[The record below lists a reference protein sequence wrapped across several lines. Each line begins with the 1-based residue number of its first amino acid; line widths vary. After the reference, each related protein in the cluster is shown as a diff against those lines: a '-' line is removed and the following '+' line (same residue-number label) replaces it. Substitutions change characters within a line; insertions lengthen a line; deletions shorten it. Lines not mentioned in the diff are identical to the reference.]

1 MTSDNKATS
10 DNATSDNKA
19 TSEKVTTSDNT
30 KKTPTNKQDLRLLM
44 RLLPFIAPYKKMVLG
59 AALALIITAGVSLAM
74 GQGIRLL
81 VDQGFNSSDPHLLNQ
96 AMLILAVITFLMA
109 AGTFTRFYLVSWL
122 GERVSNDVR
131 LAVFNHLLTLDPYYF
146 EVNRSGEI
154 NARLTTDTTLL
165 QSIIGSSISMALR
178 NSLTFV
184 GGLVMMLITNPK
196 LALIVLASV
205 PLVIFPMILYGRRI
219 RKLSRLSQDRV
230 ADIGT
235 YAGEIVQNI
244 KIVQSFTREAEETKA
259 FGKEV
264 EKAFNVAKK
273 RILQRSILIVVA
285 MTLVFTGLSSMIWVG
300 AQDVA
305 SGLITSGEL
314 AAFIFYALMVAMA
327 VATISEVYGEL
338 QRAAGA
344 TERLLEL
351 LSEVADISAP
361 EAATPLPN
369 GPLALSFDKVSF
381 NYPSRPDQA
390 ALENISFNVVAGETV
405 AIVGPSGAG
414 KSTLFELLQ
423 RFYDPKSGDIN
434 VAGRNIKQLKP
445 QDLRSHLGLVPQQPT
460 LFSADV
466 AHNIRYGDPS
476 ASQEKVEQA
485 AQKAYADEFI
495 AKLPEGYAS
504 YLGEQGVRLSGGQK
518 QRIAIARAML
528 KDPSILL
535 LDEATSA
542 LDANSEHKVQAA
554 LQELMH
560 GRTTLIIAH
569 RLATVMHADR
579 IMLFNEGKLEAQGTH
594 EELIA
599 SSDLYKRLSQLQFNH

>member
-1 MTSDNKATS
+1 MTTDNS
-10 DNATSDNKA
+10 N
-19 TSEKVTTSDNT
+19 
-30 KKTPTNKQDLRLLM
+30 KTPVNKQDLRLLM
-44 RLLPFIAPYKKMVLG
+44 RLLPFIRPYKKMVMG
-59 AALALIITAGVSLAM
+59 AALALIITACVSLAL

-81 VDQGFNSSDPHLLNQ
+81 VDQGFDSTDPSRLNQ
-96 AMLILAVITFLMA
+96 AMLVLAVITLLMA

-146 EVNRSGEI
+146 EINRSGEI

-178 NSLTFV
+178 SSLTFV

-205 PLVIFPMILYGRRI
+205 PLIIFPMIIYGRRV
-219 RKLSRLSQDRV
+219 RKLSRQSQDRV

-244 KIVQSFTREAEETKA
+244 KIVQSFTHEAEETKA
-259 FGKEV
+259 FGLEV

-305 SGLITSGEL
+305 SGHISSGEL

-351 LSEVADISAP
+351 LAEQANISAP
-361 EAATPLPN
+361 EGAVPLAN
-369 GPLALSFDKVSF
+369 GPLALSFDRVSF
-381 NYPSRPDQA
+381 SYPSRPDQA
-390 ALENISFNVVAGETV
+390 ALENISFNVSAGETV

-423 RFYDPKSGDIN
+423 RFYDPKNGNIKVSGHD
-434 VAGRNIKQLKP
+434 IKQLKP

-466 AHNIRYGDPS
+466 THNIRYGDPS
-476 ASQEKVEQA
+476 ATQAQVQQA

-495 AKLPEGYAS
+495 DRLPEAYSS
-504 YLGEQGVRLSGGQK
+504 YLGEQGVRLSGGQR

-528 KDPSILL
+528 KNPSILL

-554 LQELMH
+554 LKELMH

-579 IMLFNEGKLEAQGTH
+579 IMVFNEGKLEAEGKH
-594 EELIA
+594 EDLIA
-599 SSDLYKRLSQLQFNH
+599 TSSLYKRLSELQFNH

>member
-1 MTSDNKATS
+1 MTTDNS
-10 DNATSDNKA
+10 N
-19 TSEKVTTSDNT
+19 
-30 KKTPTNKQDLRLLM
+30 KTPANKQDLRLLM
-44 RLLPFIAPYKKMVLG
+44 RLLPFIRPYKKMVMG
-59 AALALIITAGVSLAM
+59 AALALIITACVSLAL

-81 VDQGFNSSDPHLLNQ
+81 VDQGFDSTDPSRLNQ
-96 AMLILAVITFLMA
+96 AMLVLAVITLLMA

-146 EVNRSGEI
+146 EMNRSGEI

-178 NSLTFV
+178 SSLTFV

-205 PLVIFPMILYGRRI
+205 PLIIFPMIIYGRRV
-219 RKLSRLSQDRV
+219 RKLSRQSQDRV

-244 KIVQSFTREAEETKA
+244 KIVQSFTHEAEETKA
-259 FGKEV
+259 FGLEV

-305 SGLITSGEL
+305 SGHISSGEL

-351 LSEVADISAP
+351 LAEQADISAP
-361 EAATPLPN
+361 EDAVPLAN
-369 GPLALSFDKVSF
+369 GPLALSFDRVSF
-381 NYPSRPDQA
+381 SYPSRPDQA
-390 ALENISFNVVAGETV
+390 ALENISFNVSAGETV

-423 RFYDPKSGDIN
+423 RFYDPKNGNIKVSGHD
-434 VAGRNIKQLKP
+434 IKQLKP

-466 AHNIRYGDPS
+466 THNIRYGDPS
-476 ASQEKVEQA
+476 ATQAQVQQA

-495 AKLPEGYAS
+495 DRLPEAYSS
-504 YLGEQGVRLSGGQK
+504 YLGEQGVRLSGGQR

-528 KDPSILL
+528 KNPSILL

-554 LQELMH
+554 LKELMH

-579 IMLFNEGKLEAQGTH
+579 IMVFNEGKLEAEGKH
-594 EELIA
+594 EDLIA
-599 SSDLYKRLSQLQFNH
+599 TSSLYKRLSELQFNH

>member
-1 MTSDNKATS
+1 MTSDN
-10 DNATSDNKA
+10 
-19 TSEKVTTSDNT
+19 TTQ
-30 KKTPTNKQDLRLLM
+30 TPHKQQDLRLLM
-44 RLLPFIAPYKKMVLG
+44 RLLPFITPYKKMVFG
-59 AALALIITAGVSLAM
+59 AALALILTAGVSLAL

-81 VDQGFNSSDPHLLNQ
+81 IDQGFDSADPSRLNQ
-96 AMLILAVITFLMA
+96 AMLVLAIITFLMA

-178 NSLTFV
+178 SSLTFV

-205 PLVIFPMILYGRRI
+205 PLIIFPMILYGRRV

-244 KIVQSFTREAEETKA
+244 KVVQSFTREAEETTA
-259 FGKEV
+259 FGIEV
-264 EKAFNVAKK
+264 EKAFNIAKK

-305 SGLITSGEL
+305 SGHISSGEL
-314 AAFIFYALMVAMA
+314 AAFVFYALMVAMA

-351 LSEVADISAP
+351 LSEEAEISSP
-361 EAATPLPN
+361 ETPVPLTN
-369 GPLALSFDKVSF
+369 G
-381 NYPSRPDQA
+381 
-390 ALENISFNVVAGETV
+390 T
-405 AIVGPSGAG
+405 
-414 KSTLFELLQ
+414 
-423 RFYDPKSGDIN
+423 
-434 VAGRNIKQLKP
+434 
-445 QDLRSHLGLVPQQPT
+445 
-460 LFSADV
+460 
-466 AHNIRYGDPS
+466 
-476 ASQEKVEQA
+476 
-485 AQKAYADEFI
+485 
-495 AKLPEGYAS
+495 
-504 YLGEQGVRLSGGQK
+504 
-518 QRIAIARAML
+518 
-528 KDPSILL
+528 
-535 LDEATSA
+535 
-542 LDANSEHKVQAA
+542 
-554 LQELMH
+554 
-560 GRTTLIIAH
+560 
-569 RLATVMHADR
+569 ATVPFVAS
-579 IMLFNEGKLEAQGTH
+579 
-594 EELIA
+594 LIVYPNLPA
-599 SSDLYKRLSQLQFNH
+599 P

>member
-1 MTSDNKATS
+1 MTSDNIAT
-10 DNATSDNKA
+10 A
-19 TSEKVTTSDNT
+19 ENT
-30 KKTPTNKQDLRLLM
+30 KKTPANKQDLRLLM

-81 VDQGFNSSDPHLLNQ
+81 VDQGFNSSDPSLLNQ

-259 FGKEV
+259 FGNEV

-351 LSEVADISAP
+351 LSEEADISAP
-361 EAATPLPN
+361 EGATPLPN
-369 GPLALSFDKVSF
+369 GPLALSFDRVSF

-390 ALENISFNVVAGETV
+390 ALENISFNVAAGETV

-434 VAGRNIKQLKP
+434 VAGHNIKQLKP

-476 ASQEKVEQA
+476 ASQEKVELA

-579 IMLFNEGKLEAQGTH
+579 IMLFNEGRLEAQGTH

>member
-1 MTSDNKATS
+1 MSTHQTSNDPTS
-10 DNATSDNKA
+10 
-19 TSEKVTTSDNT
+19 TTQPD
-30 KKTPTNKQDLRLLM
+30 KKDLRLLM
-44 RLLPFIAPYKKMVLG
+44 RLLPFITPYKKMVLG
-59 AALALIITAGVSLAM
+59 AAFALIITAGVSLAL

-81 VDQGFNSSDPHLLNQ
+81 IDQGFNSADPSQLNQ
-96 AMLILAVITFLMA
+96 AMMVLAVITFLMA

-178 NSLTFV
+178 SSLTFL

-196 LALIVLASV
+196 LALIVLSSV
-205 PLVIFPMILYGRRI
+205 PLIIFPMILYGRKV

-244 KIVQSFTREAEETKA
+244 KVVQSFTHEKEETKA
-259 FGKEV
+259 FAQEV

-305 SGLITSGEL
+305 SGQISSGEL
-314 AAFIFYALMVAMA
+314 AAFVFYALMVAMA

-351 LSEVADISAP
+351 LAEKAEIRIPKDPILLA
-361 EAATPLPN
+361 N
-369 GPLALSFDKVSF
+369 GALSLRFDDVSF
-381 NYPSRPDQA
+381 SYPSRPEQT
-390 ALENISFNVVAGETV
+390 ALKHISFNVKAGETI

-423 RFYDPKSGDIN
+423 RFYDPKDGTIEVSGHDI
-434 VAGRNIKQLKP
+434 KHLTPK
-445 QDLRSHLGLVPQQPT
+445 DLRLHLGLVPQQPT

-466 AHNIRYGDPS
+466 AHNIGYGDANASHEQIVS
-476 ASQEKVEQA
+476 AAKN
-485 AQKAYADEFI
+485 AYANEFI
-495 AKLPEGYAS
+495 ELLPQGYAS
-504 YLGEQGVRLSGGQK
+504 YLGEQGVRLSGGQR
-518 QRIAIARAML
+518 QRVAIARAML
-528 KDPSILL
+528 KNPSILL

-542 LDANSEHKVQAA
+542 LDANSEHKIQAA
-554 LQELMH
+554 LQKLMQ

-579 IMLFNEGKLEAQGTH
+579 IMVFNEGQLEAQGTH
-594 EELIA
+594 AQLLLT
-599 SSDLYKRLSQLQFNH
+599 SPLYKRLSELQFNH

>member
-1 MTSDNKATS
+1 MNQTSTDQAAAT
-10 DNATSDNKA
+10 D
-19 TSEKVTTSDNT
+19 
-30 KKTPTNKQDLRLLM
+30 KQDLRLLM
-44 RLLPFIAPYKKMVLG
+44 RLLPFIAPYKKMILG
-59 AALALIITAGVSLAM
+59 AALALLITAGVSLAL

-81 VDQGFNSSDPHLLNQ
+81 IDQGFDSSDPSRLNQ
-96 AMLILAVITFLMA
+96 AMLVLAVITFLMA

-122 GERVSNDVR
+122 GERVSNDIR

-178 NSLTFV
+178 NILTFS
-184 GGLVMMLITNPK
+184 GGLVMMLITNYK

-205 PLVIFPMILYGRRI
+205 PLVVFPMMIYGRRV

-244 KIVQSFTREAEETKA
+244 KIVQSFTREQEESQA
-259 FGKEV
+259 FGREV
-264 EKAFNVAKK
+264 EKAFNIAKK
-273 RILQRSILIVVA
+273 RILQRSVLIVVA
-285 MTLVFTGLSSMIWVG
+285 MVLVFTGLSSMIWVG

-305 SGLITSGEL
+305 SGTITSGEL

-351 LSEVADISAP
+351 LAEEADISSPKQAQS
-361 EAATPLPN
+361 LPS
-369 GPLALSFDKVSF
+369 GPLALAFNNVSF
-381 NYPSRPDQA
+381 SYPSRPGQV
-390 ALENISFNVVAGETV
+390 ALEDVSFAVAAGETV

-414 KSTLFELLQ
+414 KSTIFELLQ
-423 RFYDPKSGDIN
+423 RFYDPKQGSIS
-434 VAGRNIKQLKP
+434 VAGQPITQLKP
-445 QDLRSHLGLVPQQPT
+445 QELRSHLGLVPQQPT

-476 ASQEKVEQA
+476 ASQEQVEKA
-485 AQKAYADEFI
+485 AQQAYASEFI
-495 AKLPEGYAS
+495 ERLPEQYES
-504 YLGEQGVRLSGGQK
+504 YLGEQGVRLSGGQR

-542 LDANSEHKVQAA
+542 LDADSEHKVQAA
-554 LQELMH
+554 LQELMQ

-579 IMLFNEGKLEAQGTH
+579 IMLFNEGRLEAQGTH
-594 EELIA
+594 QQLIE
-599 SSDLYKRLSQLQFNH
+599 SSALYKHLSQLQFNH

>member
-1 MTSDNKATS
+1 MSTHQTSNDPTS
-10 DNATSDNKA
+10 
-19 TSEKVTTSDNT
+19 TTQPD
-30 KKTPTNKQDLRLLM
+30 KKDLRLLM
-44 RLLPFIAPYKKMVLG
+44 RLLPFITPYKKMVLG
-59 AALALIITAGVSLAM
+59 AAFALIITAGVSLAL

-81 VDQGFNSSDPHLLNQ
+81 IDQGFNSADPSQLNQ
-96 AMLILAVITFLMA
+96 AMMVLAVITFLMA

-178 NSLTFV
+178 SSLTFL
-184 GGLVMMLITNPK
+184 GGLIMMLITNPK
-196 LALIVLASV
+196 LALIVLSSV
-205 PLVIFPMILYGRRI
+205 PLIIFPMILYGRKV

-244 KIVQSFTREAEETKA
+244 KVVQSFTHEKEETKA
-259 FGKEV
+259 FAQEV

-305 SGLITSGEL
+305 SGQISSGEL
-314 AAFIFYALMVAMA
+314 AAFVFYALMVAMA

-351 LSEVADISAP
+351 LAEKAEIRIPKDPISLA
-361 EAATPLPN
+361 N
-369 GPLALSFDKVSF
+369 GALSLRFDDVSF
-381 NYPSRPDQA
+381 SYPSRPEQT
-390 ALENISFNVVAGETV
+390 ALKHISFNVKAGETI

-423 RFYDPKSGDIN
+423 RFYDPKDGTIEVSGHDI
-434 VAGRNIKQLKP
+434 KHLTPK
-445 QDLRSHLGLVPQQPT
+445 DLRLHLGLVPQQPT

-466 AHNIRYGDPS
+466 AHNIGYGDANASHEQIVS
-476 ASQEKVEQA
+476 AAKN
-485 AQKAYADEFI
+485 AYANEFI
-495 AKLPEGYAS
+495 ELLPQGYAS
-504 YLGEQGVRLSGGQK
+504 YLGEQGVRLSGGQR
-518 QRIAIARAML
+518 QRVAIARAML
-528 KDPSILL
+528 KNPSILL

-542 LDANSEHKVQAA
+542 LDANSEHKIQAA
-554 LQELMH
+554 LQKLMQ

-579 IMLFNEGKLEAQGTH
+579 IMVFKEGQLEAQGTH
-594 EELIA
+594 AQLLLT
-599 SSDLYKRLSQLQFNH
+599 SPLYKRLSELQFNH

>member
-1 MTSDNKATS
+1 
-10 DNATSDNKA
+10 
-19 TSEKVTTSDNT
+19 
-30 KKTPTNKQDLRLLM
+30 
-44 RLLPFIAPYKKMVLG
+44 
-59 AALALIITAGVSLAM
+59 
-74 GQGIRLL
+74 
-81 VDQGFNSSDPHLLNQ
+81 
-96 AMLILAVITFLMA
+96 
-109 AGTFTRFYLVSWL
+109 
-122 GERVSNDVR
+122 
-131 LAVFNHLLTLDPYYF
+131 VFNHLLTLDPYYF
-146 EVNRSGEI
+146 EMNRSGEI

-178 NSLTFV
+178 NVLTFA

-205 PLVIFPMILYGRRI
+205 PLVIFPMMLYGRRV
-219 RKLSRLSQDRV
+219 RKLSRLSRDRV

-244 KIVQSFTREAEETKA
+244 KVVQSFTREKEETKA
-259 FGKEV
+259 FGQEV

-285 MTLVFTGLSSMIWVG
+285 MILVFTGLSSMIWVG

-305 SGLITSGEL
+305 NGHISSGEL
-314 AAFIFYALMVAMA
+314 AAFVFYALMVAMA

-351 LSEVADISAP
+351 LAEEADIQAP
-361 EAATPLPN
+361 KNPHQLNAGA
-369 GPLALSFDKVSF
+369 LALSFEKVSF
-381 NYPSRPDQA
+381 SYPSRPDEI
-390 ALENISFNVVAGETV
+390 ALDNISFNVAAGETV

-423 RFYDPKSGDIN
+423 RFYDPKNGTIK
-434 VAGRNIKQLKP
+434 VASHNIKQFKP
-445 QDLRSHLGLVPQQPT
+445 QDLRNHLGLVPQQPT

-466 AHNIRYGDPS
+466 AHNIRYGDPT
-476 ASQEKVEQA
+476 ATHEQVKQA
-485 AQKAYADEFI
+485 AQKAYASDFI
-495 AKLPEGYAS
+495 ERLPESYNS
-504 YLGEQGVRLSGGQK
+504 YLGEQGVRLSGGQR

-528 KDPSILL
+528 KNPSILL

-542 LDANSEHKVQAA
+542 LDANSEHQVQAA
-554 LQELMH
+554 LQTLMQ

-569 RLATVMHADR
+569 RLATIMHADR
-579 IMLFNEGKLEAQGTH
+579 ILVFNEGKLEAQGKH
-594 EELIA
+594 ADLII
-599 SSDLYKRLSQLQFNH
+599 SSPLYKNLSELQFNH

>member
-1 MTSDNKATS
+1 MSNAPDNQ
-10 DNATSDNKA
+10 
-19 TSEKVTTSDNT
+19 
-30 KKTPTNKQDLRLLM
+30 KTPPNKQDLRLLL
-44 RLLPFIAPYKKMVLG
+44 RLLPFITPYKKMVLG
-59 AALALIITAGVSLAM
+59 AMLALIITAGVSLAL

-81 VDQGFNSSDPHLLNQ
+81 IDQGFDSSDPSRLNQ
-96 AMLILAVITFLMA
+96 AMMVLAMITVLMA

-196 LALIVLASV
+196 LALIVLTSV
-205 PLVIFPMILYGRRI
+205 PLVIFPMMWYGRRV

-235 YAGEIVQNI
+235 YAGEIVQHI
-244 KIVQSFTREAEETKA
+244 KIVQSFTREQEETKA
-259 FGKEV
+259 FGAEV
-264 EKAFNVAKK
+264 EKAFKVAKK

-285 MTLVFTGLSSMIWVG
+285 MALVFTGLSSMIWVG

-305 SGLITSGEL
+305 SGAISSGEL
-314 AAFIFYALMVAMA
+314 AAFVFYALMVAMA

-344 TERLLEL
+344 TERLLDL
-351 LSEVADISAP
+351 LAEEADINSPPTAQ
-361 EAATPLPN
+361 ALPD
-369 GPLALSFDKVSF
+369 GALALAFDKVSF
-381 NYPSRPDQA
+381 SYPSRPDQV
-390 ALENISFNVVAGETV
+390 ALEDVSFSVNAGETV
-405 AIVGPSGAG
+405 AVVGPSGAG

-423 RFYDPKSGDIN
+423 RFYDPKQGSIS
-434 VAGRNIKQLKP
+434 VAGHHLTQLNP
-445 QDLRSHLGLVPQQPT
+445 TDLRGHLGLVPQQPT

-466 AHNIRYGDPS
+466 AHNIGYGDPC
-476 ASQEKVEQA
+476 ASQDKVVA
-485 AQKAYADEFI
+485 AADKAYASEFI
-495 AKLPEGYAS
+495 DRLPQGYES
-504 YLGEQGVRLSGGQK
+504 YLGEQGVRLSGGQR

-542 LDANSEHKVQAA
+542 LDADSEHKVQAA
-554 LQELMH
+554 LQELMQ

-579 IMLFNEGKLEAQGTH
+579 IMLFNEGRLEAQGTH
-594 EELIA
+594 QQLLA
-599 SSDLYKRLSQLQFNH
+599 SSKLYKRLSQLQFNH

>member
-1 MTSDNKATS
+1 MTADK
-10 DNATSDNKA
+10 
-19 TSEKVTTSDNT
+19 TT
-30 KKTPTNKQDLRLLM
+30 KTPPNQQDLRLLM

-59 AALALIITAGVSLAM
+59 AALALIVTAGVSLAL
-74 GQGIRLL
+74 GQGIRILI
-81 VDQGFNSSDPHLLNQ
+81 DQGFDSADPSRLNQ
-96 AMLILAVITFLMA
+96 AMLVLAVITFLMA

-178 NSLTFV
+178 SSLTFV

-205 PLVIFPMILYGRRI
+205 PLVIFPMILYGRRV

-244 KIVQSFTREAEETKA
+244 KVVQSFTREAEETTA

-285 MTLVFTGLSSMIWVG
+285 ITLVFTGLSSMIWVG

-305 SGLITSGEL
+305 SGHISSGEL
-314 AAFIFYALMVAMA
+314 AAFVFYALMVAMA

-351 LSEVADISAP
+351 LSEEAEISSP
-361 EAATPLPN
+361 ETPVPLTN
-369 GPLALSFDKVSF
+369 GPLALSFEDVSF
-381 NYPSRPDQA
+381 SYPSRPDQT
-390 ALENISFNVVAGETV
+390 ALESVSFSVSAGETV

-423 RFYDPKSGDIN
+423 RFYDPKNGSIE
-434 VAGRNIKQLKP
+434 VAGHNIKQLKP

-476 ASQEKVEQA
+476 ATQEEVEKA
-485 AQKAYADEFI
+485 AEKAYADEFI
-495 AKLPEGYAS
+495 DRLPEGYSS
-504 YLGEQGVRLSGGQK
+504 YLGEQGVRLSGGQR

-528 KDPSILL
+528 KNPSILL

-542 LDANSEHKVQAA
+542 LDANSEYKVQAA
-554 LQELMH
+554 LQELMQ

-579 IMLFNEGKLEAQGTH
+579 IMVFNEGKLEAQGKH
-594 EELIA
+594 EDLIA
-599 SSDLYKRLSQLQFNH
+599 TSPLYKRLSELQFNH

>member
-1 MTSDNKATS
+1 MSTHQTSNDPTS
-10 DNATSDNKA
+10 
-19 TSEKVTTSDNT
+19 TTQPD
-30 KKTPTNKQDLRLLM
+30 KKDLRLLM
-44 RLLPFIAPYKKMVLG
+44 RLLPFITPYKKMVLG
-59 AALALIITAGVSLAM
+59 AAFALIITAGVSLAL

-81 VDQGFNSSDPHLLNQ
+81 IDQGFNSADPSQLNQ
-96 AMLILAVITFLMA
+96 AMMVLAVITFLMA

-178 NSLTFV
+178 SSLTFL

-196 LALIVLASV
+196 LALIVLSSV
-205 PLVIFPMILYGRRI
+205 PLIIFPMILYGRKV

-244 KIVQSFTREAEETKA
+244 KVVQSFTHEKEETKA
-259 FGKEV
+259 FAQEV

-305 SGLITSGEL
+305 SGQISSGEL
-314 AAFIFYALMVAMA
+314 AAFVFYALMVAMA

-351 LSEVADISAP
+351 LAEKAEIRIPKDPISLA
-361 EAATPLPN
+361 N
-369 GPLALSFDKVSF
+369 GALSLRFDDVSF
-381 NYPSRPDQA
+381 SYPSRPEQT
-390 ALENISFNVVAGETV
+390 ALKHISFNVKAGETI

-423 RFYDPKSGDIN
+423 RFYDPKDGTIEVSGHDI
-434 VAGRNIKQLKP
+434 KHLTPK
-445 QDLRSHLGLVPQQPT
+445 DLRLHLGLVPQQPT

-466 AHNIRYGDPS
+466 AHNIGYGDANASHEQIVS
-476 ASQEKVEQA
+476 AAKN
-485 AQKAYADEFI
+485 AYANEFI
-495 AKLPEGYAS
+495 ELLPQGYAS
-504 YLGEQGVRLSGGQK
+504 YLGEQGVRLSGGQR
-518 QRIAIARAML
+518 QRVAIARAML
-528 KDPSILL
+528 KNPSILL

-542 LDANSEHKVQAA
+542 LDANSEHKIQAA
-554 LQELMH
+554 LQKLMQ

-579 IMLFNEGKLEAQGTH
+579 IMVFNEGQLEAQGTH
-594 EELIA
+594 AQLLLT
-599 SSDLYKRLSQLQFNH
+599 SPLYKHLSELQFNH

>member
-1 MTSDNKATS
+1 
-10 DNATSDNKA
+10 
-19 TSEKVTTSDNT
+19 
-30 KKTPTNKQDLRLLM
+30 
-44 RLLPFIAPYKKMVLG
+44 MVLG
-59 AALALIITAGVSLAM
+59 AALALIVTAGVSLAM

-81 VDQGFNSSDPHLLNQ
+81 IDQGFDSSDPSLLNQ
-96 AMLILAVITFLMA
+96 AMLILAVITLLMA

-131 LAVFNHLLTLDPYYF
+131 LAVFNHLLTLDPNYF

-244 KIVQSFTREAEETKA
+244 KIVQSFTRESEETKA
-259 FGKEV
+259 FGIEV

-305 SGLITSGEL
+305 SGLISSGEL

-351 LSEVADISAP
+351 LAEQPQISTAKVAMA
-361 EAATPLPN
+361 LPD
-369 GPLALSFDKVSF
+369 GPLALSFDNVSF
-381 NYPSRPDQA
+381 NYPSRPDQP
-390 ALENISFNVVAGETV
+390 ALENITFSVTAGETV

-423 RFYDPKSGDIN
+423 RFYDPTSGN
-434 VAGRNIKQLKP
+434 VIVADHNIKQLKP

-485 AQKAYADEFI
+485 AQKAYAYEFI
-495 AKLPEGYAS
+495 AKLPEGYES

-518 QRIAIARAML
+518 QRIAIARAMI

-554 LQELMH
+554 LQELMQ

-569 RLATVMHADR
+569 RLATIMHADR
-579 IMLFNEGKLEAQGTH
+579 IMLFNEGKLEAQGCH

-599 SSDLYKRLSQLQFNH
+599 SSALYKRLSQLQFNH

>member
-1 MTSDNKATS
+1 MTSDNTATS
-10 DNATSDNKA
+10 NNT
-19 TSEKVTTSDNT
+19 TTPEKM
-30 KKTPTNKQDLRLLM
+30 KETPAKKQDLRLLM

-59 AALALIITAGVSLAM
+59 AALALIVTAGVSLAM

-81 VDQGFNSSDPHLLNQ
+81 IDQGFNSSDPSLLNQ
-96 AMLILAVITFLMA
+96 AMLILAVITLLMA

-131 LAVFNHLLTLDPYYF
+131 LAVFNHLLTLDPNYF

-244 KIVQSFTREAEETKA
+244 KIVQSFTRESEETKA
-259 FGKEV
+259 FGIEV

-305 SGLITSGEL
+305 SGLISSGEL

-351 LSEVADISAP
+351 LAEQPQISTSKVAVA
-361 EAATPLPN
+361 LPD

-381 NYPSRPDQA
+381 NYPSRPDQP
-390 ALENISFNVVAGETV
+390 ALENITFSVAAGETV

-423 RFYDPKSGDIN
+423 RFYDPTSGNIN
-434 VAGRNIKQLKP
+434 VAGHNIKQLKP

-495 AKLPEGYAS
+495 AKLPEGYES

-554 LQELMH
+554 LQELMQ

-569 RLATVMHADR
+569 RLATIMHADR
-579 IMLFNEGKLEAQGTH
+579 IMLFNEGKLEAQGSH

-599 SSDLYKRLSQLQFNH
+599 SSALYKRLSQLQFNH

>member
-1 MTSDNKATS
+1 MASDQTS
-10 DNATSDNKA
+10 
-19 TSEKVTTSDNT
+19 
-30 KKTPTNKQDLRLLM
+30 KTPKNKQDLRLLL
-44 RLLPFIAPYKKMVLG
+44 RLLPFIAPYKSRVIG

-81 VDQGFNSSDPHLLNQ
+81 IDQGFDSAEPSQLNQ
-96 AMLILAVITFLMA
+96 AMLVLAVITLLMA
-109 AGTFTRFYLVSWL
+109 LGTFTRFYLVSWL

-178 NSLTFV
+178 NVLTFV

-205 PLVIFPMILYGRRI
+205 PLIIFPMMLYGRRV

-244 KIVQSFTREAEETKA
+244 KVVQSFTREKEETKA
-259 FGKEV
+259 FGQEV

-305 SGLITSGEL
+305 NGHISSGEL
-314 AAFIFYALMVAMA
+314 AAFVFYALLVAMA

-351 LSEVADISAP
+351 LAEEADIQAP
-361 EAATPLPN
+361 KNPHQLNAGA
-369 GPLALSFDKVSF
+369 LALNFEKVSF
-381 NYPSRPDQA
+381 SYPSRPDQIT
-390 ALENISFNVVAGETV
+390 LDNISFNVAAGETV

-423 RFYDPKSGDIN
+423 RFYDPKNGTIK
-434 VAGRNIKQLKP
+434 VAGNNIKQLKP

-466 AHNIRYGDPS
+466 AHNIRYGDPT
-476 ASQEKVEQA
+476 ATHEQVKQA
-485 AQKAYADEFI
+485 AQKAYASDFI
-495 AKLPEGYAS
+495 QRLPEGYSS
-504 YLGEQGVRLSGGQK
+504 YLGEQGVRLSGGQR

-528 KDPSILL
+528 KNPSILL

-542 LDANSEHKVQAA
+542 LDANSEQQVQAA
-554 LQELMH
+554 LQSLMQ

-569 RLATVMHADR
+569 RLATIMHADR
-579 IMLFNEGKLEAQGTH
+579 ILVFNEGKLEAQGKH
-594 EELIA
+594 ADLII
-599 SSDLYKRLSQLQFNH
+599 SSPLYKSLSELQFNH

>member
-30 KKTPTNKQDLRLLM
+30 KKTHTNKQDLRLLM

-361 EAATPLPN
+361 ETATPLPN

-495 AKLPEGYAS
+495 DKLPEGYAS

-594 EELIA
+594 EELIS

>member
-1 MTSDNKATS
+1 MAATKET
-10 DNATSDNKA
+10 N
-19 TSEKVTTSDNT
+19 
-30 KKTPTNKQDLRLLM
+30 NKQDLRLLL
-44 RLLPFIAPYKKMVLG
+44 RLLPFITPYKKMVFG
-59 AALALIITAGVSLAM
+59 AAVALIITAGVSLAL

-81 VDQGFNSSDPHLLNQ
+81 VDQGFSSSNSSLLNQ
-96 AMLILAVITFLMA
+96 AMIILAVITFVMA

-131 LAVFNHLLTLDPYYF
+131 LAVFNHLLTLDPHYF
-146 EVNRSGEI
+146 EINRSGEI

-184 GGLVMMLITNPK
+184 GGLVMMLVTNPK
-196 LALIVLASV
+196 LAFIVLASV
-205 PLVIFPMILYGRRI
+205 PLVVFPMMWYGKRV

-244 KIVQSFTREAEETKA
+244 KVVQSFTREQQETNA
-259 FGKEV
+259 FGQEV

-273 RILQRSILIVVA
+273 RILQRAILIVVA
-285 MTLVFTGLSSMIWVG
+285 MTLVFTGLSTMIWVG
-300 AQDVA
+300 AHDVA
-305 SGLITSGEL
+305 SGQITSGEL
-314 AAFIFYALMVAMA
+314 AAFVFYALMVAIS

-351 LSEVADISAP
+351 LSEQPIIASP
-361 EAATPLPN
+361 SNPKTLEN
-369 GPLALSFDKVSF
+369 GPLSLSFNNVSF
-381 NYPSRPDQA
+381 SYPSRPDQI
-390 ALENISFNVVAGETV
+390 ALNNVSFGVRAGETV

-423 RFYDPKSGDIN
+423 RFYDPQNGAIAVSEHD
-434 VAGRNIKQLKP
+434 IKQLNP
-445 QDLRSHLGLVPQQPT
+445 QDLRAHLGLVPQQPT

-466 AHNIRYGDPS
+466 THNIRYGDPS
-476 ASQEKVEQA
+476 ASMEEVKKA
-485 AQKAYADEFI
+485 AKKAYADEFI
-495 AKLPEGYAS
+495 DRLPEGYES
-504 YLGEQGVRLSGGQK
+504 YLGEQGVRLSGGQR
-518 QRIAIARAML
+518 QRVAIARAML
-528 KDPSILL
+528 KNPSILL

-542 LDANSEHKVQAA
+542 LDATSESKVQAA
-554 LQELMH
+554 LKELMQ

-579 IMLFNEGKLEAQGTH
+579 IMVFNEGQLEAQGTH
-594 EELIA
+594 AELLL
-599 SSDLYKRLSQLQFNH
+599 SSPLYKQLSELQFNR

>member
-1 MTSDNKATS
+1 MASDQTS
-10 DNATSDNKA
+10 
-19 TSEKVTTSDNT
+19 
-30 KKTPTNKQDLRLLM
+30 KTPKNKQDLRLLL
-44 RLLPFIAPYKKMVLG
+44 RLLPFIAPYKSRVIG

-81 VDQGFNSSDPHLLNQ
+81 IDQGFDSAEPSQLNQ
-96 AMLILAVITFLMA
+96 AMLVLAVITLLMA
-109 AGTFTRFYLVSWL
+109 LGTFTRFYLVSWL

-178 NSLTFV
+178 NVLTFV

-205 PLVIFPMILYGRRI
+205 PLIIFPMMLYGRRV

-244 KIVQSFTREAEETKA
+244 KVVQSFTREKEETKA
-259 FGKEV
+259 FGQEV

-305 SGLITSGEL
+305 NGHISSGEL
-314 AAFIFYALMVAMA
+314 AAFVFYALMVAMA

-351 LSEVADISAP
+351 LAEEADIQAP
-361 EAATPLPN
+361 KNPHQLNAGA
-369 GPLALSFDKVSF
+369 LALNFEKVSF
-381 NYPSRPDQA
+381 SYPSRPDQI
-390 ALENISFNVVAGETV
+390 ALDNISFNVAAGETV

-423 RFYDPKSGDIN
+423 RFYDPKNGKIK
-434 VAGRNIKQLKP
+434 VASHNIKQFKP

-466 AHNIRYGDPS
+466 AHNIRYGDPT
-476 ASQEKVEQA
+476 ATHEQVKQA
-485 AQKAYADEFI
+485 AQKAYASDFI
-495 AKLPEGYAS
+495 QRLPEGYSS
-504 YLGEQGVRLSGGQK
+504 YLGEQGVRLSGGQR

-528 KDPSILL
+528 KNPSILL

-542 LDANSEHKVQAA
+542 LDANSEHQVQAA
-554 LQELMH
+554 LQSLMQ

-569 RLATVMHADR
+569 RLATIMHADR
-579 IMLFNEGKLEAQGTH
+579 ILVFNEGKLEAQGKH
-594 EELIA
+594 ADLII
-599 SSDLYKRLSQLQFNH
+599 SSPLYKSLSELQFNH

>member
-1 MTSDNKATS
+1 MSTHQTSNDPTS
-10 DNATSDNKA
+10 
-19 TSEKVTTSDNT
+19 TTQPD
-30 KKTPTNKQDLRLLM
+30 KKDLRLLM
-44 RLLPFIAPYKKMVLG
+44 RLLPFITPYKKMVLG
-59 AALALIITAGVSLAM
+59 AAFALIITAGVSLAL

-81 VDQGFNSSDPHLLNQ
+81 IDQGFNSADPSQLNQ
-96 AMLILAVITFLMA
+96 AMMVLAVITFLMA
-109 AGTFTRFYLVSWL
+109 VGTFTRFYLVSWL

-178 NSLTFV
+178 SSLTFL

-196 LALIVLASV
+196 LALIVLSSV
-205 PLVIFPMILYGRRI
+205 PLIIFPMILYGRKV

-244 KIVQSFTREAEETKA
+244 KVVQSFTHEKEETKA
-259 FGKEV
+259 FAQEV

-305 SGLITSGEL
+305 SGQISSGEL
-314 AAFIFYALMVAMA
+314 AAFVFYALMVAMA

-351 LSEVADISAP
+351 LAEKAEIRIPKDPISLA
-361 EAATPLPN
+361 N
-369 GPLALSFDKVSF
+369 GALSLRFDDVSF
-381 NYPSRPDQA
+381 SYPSRPEQT
-390 ALENISFNVVAGETV
+390 ALKHISFNVKAGETI

-423 RFYDPKSGDIN
+423 RFYDPKDGTIEVSGHDI
-434 VAGRNIKQLKP
+434 KHLTPK
-445 QDLRSHLGLVPQQPT
+445 DLRLHLGLVPQQPT

-466 AHNIRYGDPS
+466 AHNIGYGDANASHEQIVS
-476 ASQEKVEQA
+476 AAKN
-485 AQKAYADEFI
+485 AYADEFI
-495 AKLPEGYAS
+495 ELLPQGYTS
-504 YLGEQGVRLSGGQK
+504 YLGEQGVRLSGGQR
-518 QRIAIARAML
+518 QRVAIARAML
-528 KDPSILL
+528 KNPSILL

-542 LDANSEHKVQAA
+542 LDANSEHKIQAA
-554 LQELMH
+554 LQKLMQ

-579 IMLFNEGKLEAQGTH
+579 IMVFNEGQLEAQGTH
-594 EELIA
+594 AQLLLN
-599 SSDLYKRLSQLQFNH
+599 SPLYKRLSELQFNH

>member
-1 MTSDNKATS
+1 MTS
-10 DNATSDNKA
+10 DNATSDNA
-19 TSEKVTTSDNT
+19 TADKTTADNT
-30 KKTPTNKQDLRLLM
+30 KKIPANKQDLRLLM

-81 VDQGFNSSDPHLLNQ
+81 VDQGFNSSDPSLLNQ
-96 AMLILAVITFLMA
+96 AMIILAVITFLMA

-196 LALIVLASV
+196 LALIVLTSV

-351 LSEVADISAP
+351 LSEEADISAP
-361 EAATPLPN
+361 EAAIPLPN

-390 ALENISFNVVAGETV
+390 ALENISFNVAAGETV

-434 VAGRNIKQLKP
+434 VAGHNIKQLKP

-594 EELIA
+594 AELIA

>member
-1 MTSDNKATS
+1 MASDQTS
-10 DNATSDNKA
+10 
-19 TSEKVTTSDNT
+19 
-30 KKTPTNKQDLRLLM
+30 KTPKNKQDLRLLL
-44 RLLPFIAPYKKMVLG
+44 RLLPFIAPYKSRVIG

-81 VDQGFNSSDPHLLNQ
+81 IDQGFDSAEPSQLNQ
-96 AMLILAVITFLMA
+96 AMLVLAVITLLMA
-109 AGTFTRFYLVSWL
+109 LGTFTRFYLVSWL

-178 NSLTFV
+178 NVLTFV

-205 PLVIFPMILYGRRI
+205 PLIIFPMMLYGRRV

-244 KIVQSFTREAEETKA
+244 KVVQSFTREKEETKA
-259 FGKEV
+259 FGQEV

-305 SGLITSGEL
+305 NGHISSGEL
-314 AAFIFYALMVAMA
+314 AAFVFYALMVAMA

-351 LSEVADISAP
+351 LAEEADIQAP
-361 EAATPLPN
+361 KNPHQLNAGA
-369 GPLALSFDKVSF
+369 LALNFEKVSF
-381 NYPSRPDQA
+381 SYPSRPDQI
-390 ALENISFNVVAGETV
+390 ALDNISFNVAAGETV

-423 RFYDPKSGDIN
+423 RFYDPKNGTIK
-434 VAGRNIKQLKP
+434 VAGNNIKQLKP

-466 AHNIRYGDPS
+466 AHNIRYGDPT
-476 ASQEKVEQA
+476 ATHEQVKQA
-485 AQKAYADEFI
+485 AQKAYASDFI
-495 AKLPEGYAS
+495 QRLPEGYSS
-504 YLGEQGVRLSGGQK
+504 YLGEQGVRLSGGQR

-528 KDPSILL
+528 KNPSILL

-542 LDANSEHKVQAA
+542 LDANSEQQVQAA
-554 LQELMH
+554 LQSLMQ

-569 RLATVMHADR
+569 RLATIMHADR
-579 IMLFNEGKLEAQGTH
+579 ILVFNEGKLEAQGKH
-594 EELIA
+594 ADLII
-599 SSDLYKRLSQLQFNH
+599 SSPLYKSLSELQFNH

>member
-1 MTSDNKATS
+1 MTTDNS
-10 DNATSDNKA
+10 N
-19 TSEKVTTSDNT
+19 
-30 KKTPTNKQDLRLLM
+30 KTPANKQDLRLLM
-44 RLLPFIAPYKKMVLG
+44 RLLPFIRPYKKMVMG
-59 AALALIITAGVSLAM
+59 AALALIITACVSLAL

-81 VDQGFNSSDPHLLNQ
+81 VDQGFDSTDPSRLNQ
-96 AMLILAVITFLMA
+96 AMLVLAVITLLMT

-146 EVNRSGEI
+146 EMNRSGEI

-178 NSLTFV
+178 SSLTFV

-205 PLVIFPMILYGRRI
+205 PLIIFPMIIYGRRV
-219 RKLSRLSQDRV
+219 RKLSRQSQDRV

-244 KIVQSFTREAEETKA
+244 KIVQSFTHEAEETKA
-259 FGKEV
+259 FGLEV

-305 SGLITSGEL
+305 SGHISSGEL

-351 LSEVADISAP
+351 LAEQADISAP
-361 EAATPLPN
+361 EDAVPLAN
-369 GPLALSFDKVSF
+369 GPLALSFDRVSF
-381 NYPSRPDQA
+381 SYPSRPDQA
-390 ALENISFNVVAGETV
+390 ALENISFNVSAGETV

-423 RFYDPKSGDIN
+423 RFYDPKNGNIKVSGHD
-434 VAGRNIKQLKP
+434 IKQLKP

-466 AHNIRYGDPS
+466 THNIRYGDPS
-476 ASQEKVEQA
+476 ATQAQVQQA

-495 AKLPEGYAS
+495 DRLPEAYSS
-504 YLGEQGVRLSGGQK
+504 YLGEQGVRLSGGQR

-528 KDPSILL
+528 KNPSILL

-554 LQELMH
+554 LKELMH

-579 IMLFNEGKLEAQGTH
+579 IMVFNEGKLEAEGKH
-594 EELIA
+594 EDLIA
-599 SSDLYKRLSQLQFNH
+599 TSSLYKRLSELQFNH

>member
-1 MTSDNKATS
+1 MTTDNS
-10 DNATSDNKA
+10 N
-19 TSEKVTTSDNT
+19 
-30 KKTPTNKQDLRLLM
+30 KTPANKQDLRLLM
-44 RLLPFIAPYKKMVLG
+44 RLLPFIRPYKKMVMG
-59 AALALIITAGVSLAM
+59 AALALIITACVSLAL

-81 VDQGFNSSDPHLLNQ
+81 VDQGFDSTDPSRLNQ
-96 AMLILAVITFLMA
+96 AMLVLAVITLLMA

-146 EVNRSGEI
+146 EMNRSGEI

-178 NSLTFV
+178 SSLTFV

-205 PLVIFPMILYGRRI
+205 PLIIFPMIIYGRRV
-219 RKLSRLSQDRV
+219 RKLSRQSQDRV

-244 KIVQSFTREAEETKA
+244 KIVQSFTHEAEETKA
-259 FGKEV
+259 FGLEV

-305 SGLITSGEL
+305 SGHISSGEL

-351 LSEVADISAP
+351 LAEQADISAP
-361 EAATPLPN
+361 EDAVPLAN
-369 GPLALSFDKVSF
+369 GPLALSFDRVSF
-381 NYPSRPDQA
+381 SYPSRPDQA
-390 ALENISFNVVAGETV
+390 ALENISFNVSAGETV

-423 RFYDPKSGDIN
+423 RFYDPKNGNIKVSGHD
-434 VAGRNIKQLKP
+434 IKQLKP

-466 AHNIRYGDPS
+466 THNIRYGDPS
-476 ASQEKVEQA
+476 ATQAQVQQA

-495 AKLPEGYAS
+495 DRLPEAYSS
-504 YLGEQGVRLSGGQK
+504 YLGEQGVRLSGGQR

-528 KDPSILL
+528 KNPSILL

-554 LQELMH
+554 LKELMH

-579 IMLFNEGKLEAQGTH
+579 IMVFNKGKLEAEGKH
-594 EELIA
+594 EDLIA
-599 SSDLYKRLSQLQFNH
+599 TSSLYKRLSELQFNH

>member
-30 KKTPTNKQDLRLLM
+30 KKTHTNKQDLRLLM

-390 ALENISFNVVAGETV
+390 ALENISFNVLAGETV

>member
-1 MTSDNKATS
+1 MSNAPDNQ
-10 DNATSDNKA
+10 
-19 TSEKVTTSDNT
+19 
-30 KKTPTNKQDLRLLM
+30 KTPPNKQDLRLLL
-44 RLLPFIAPYKKMVLG
+44 RLLPFITPYKKMVLG
-59 AALALIITAGVSLAM
+59 AMLALIITAGVSLAL

-81 VDQGFNSSDPHLLNQ
+81 IDQGFDSSDPSRLNQ
-96 AMLILAVITFLMA
+96 AMMVLAMITVLMA

-196 LALIVLASV
+196 LALIVLTSV
-205 PLVIFPMILYGRRI
+205 PLVIFPMMWYGRRV

-235 YAGEIVQNI
+235 YAGEIVQHI
-244 KIVQSFTREAEETKA
+244 KIVQSFTREQEETKA
-259 FGKEV
+259 FGAEV
-264 EKAFNVAKK
+264 EKAFKVAKK

-285 MTLVFTGLSSMIWVG
+285 MALVFTGLSSMIWVG

-305 SGLITSGEL
+305 SGAISSGEL
-314 AAFIFYALMVAMA
+314 AAFVFYALMVAMA

-351 LSEVADISAP
+351 LAEEADINSPPTAQ
-361 EAATPLPN
+361 ALPD
-369 GPLALSFDKVSF
+369 GALALAFDKVSF
-381 NYPSRPDQA
+381 SYPSRPDQV
-390 ALENISFNVVAGETV
+390 ALEDVSFSVNAGETV
-405 AIVGPSGAG
+405 AVVGPSGAG

-423 RFYDPKSGDIN
+423 RFYDPKQGSIS
-434 VAGRNIKQLKP
+434 VAGHHLTQLNP
-445 QDLRSHLGLVPQQPT
+445 TDLRGHLGLVPQQPT

-466 AHNIRYGDPS
+466 AHNIGYGDPC
-476 ASQEKVEQA
+476 ASQDKVVA
-485 AQKAYADEFI
+485 AADKAYASEFI
-495 AKLPEGYAS
+495 DRLPQGYES
-504 YLGEQGVRLSGGQK
+504 YLGEQGVRLSGGQR

-542 LDANSEHKVQAA
+542 LDADSEHKVQAA
-554 LQELMH
+554 LQELMQ

-579 IMLFNEGKLEAQGTH
+579 IMLFNEGRLEAQGTH
-594 EELIA
+594 QQLLA
-599 SSDLYKRLSQLQFNH
+599 SSKLYKRLSQLQFNH

>member
-1 MTSDNKATS
+1 MSTHQTSNDPTS
-10 DNATSDNKA
+10 
-19 TSEKVTTSDNT
+19 TTQPD
-30 KKTPTNKQDLRLLM
+30 KKDLRLLM
-44 RLLPFIAPYKKMVLG
+44 RLLPFITPYKKMVLG
-59 AALALIITAGVSLAM
+59 AAFALIITAGVSLAL

-81 VDQGFNSSDPHLLNQ
+81 IDQGFNSADPSQLNQ
-96 AMLILAVITFLMA
+96 AMVVLAVITFLMA

-178 NSLTFV
+178 SSLTFL

-196 LALIVLASV
+196 LALIVLSSV
-205 PLVIFPMILYGRRI
+205 PLIIFPMILYGRKV

-244 KIVQSFTREAEETKA
+244 KVVQSFTHEKEETKA
-259 FGKEV
+259 FAQEV

-305 SGLITSGEL
+305 SGQISSGEL
-314 AAFIFYALMVAMA
+314 AAFVFYALMVAMA

-351 LSEVADISAP
+351 LAEKAEIRIPKDPISLA
-361 EAATPLPN
+361 N
-369 GPLALSFDKVSF
+369 GALSLRFDDVSF
-381 NYPSRPDQA
+381 SYPSRPEQT
-390 ALENISFNVVAGETV
+390 ALKHISFNVKAGETI

-423 RFYDPKSGDIN
+423 RFYDPKDGTIEVSGYD
-434 VAGRNIKQLKP
+434 IKQLTPK
-445 QDLRSHLGLVPQQPT
+445 DLRLHLGLVPQQPT

-466 AHNIRYGDPS
+466 AHNIGYGDANASHEQIVS
-476 ASQEKVEQA
+476 AAKN
-485 AQKAYADEFI
+485 AYANEFI
-495 AKLPEGYAS
+495 ELLPQGYAS
-504 YLGEQGVRLSGGQK
+504 YLGEQGVRLSGGQR
-518 QRIAIARAML
+518 QRVAIARAML
-528 KDPSILL
+528 KNPSILL

-542 LDANSEHKVQAA
+542 LDANSEHKIQAA
-554 LQELMH
+554 LQKLMQ

-579 IMLFNEGKLEAQGTH
+579 IMVFNEGQLEAQGTH
-594 EELIA
+594 AQLLLT
-599 SSDLYKRLSQLQFNH
+599 SPLYKRLSELQFNH

>member
-1 MTSDNKATS
+1 MSTHQTSNDPTS
-10 DNATSDNKA
+10 
-19 TSEKVTTSDNT
+19 TTQPD
-30 KKTPTNKQDLRLLM
+30 KKDLRLLM
-44 RLLPFIAPYKKMVLG
+44 RLLPFITPYKKMVLG
-59 AALALIITAGVSLAM
+59 AAFALIITAGVSLAL

-81 VDQGFNSSDPHLLNQ
+81 IDQGFNSADPSQLNQ
-96 AMLILAVITFLMA
+96 AMMVLAVITFLMA

-178 NSLTFV
+178 SSLTFL
-184 GGLVMMLITNPK
+184 GGLIMMLITNPK
-196 LALIVLASV
+196 LALIVLSSV
-205 PLVIFPMILYGRRI
+205 PLIIFPMILYGRKV

-244 KIVQSFTREAEETKA
+244 KVVQSFTHEKEETKA
-259 FGKEV
+259 FAQEV

-305 SGLITSGEL
+305 SGQISSGEL
-314 AAFIFYALMVAMA
+314 AAFVFYALMVAMA

-351 LSEVADISAP
+351 LAEKAEIRIPKDPISLA
-361 EAATPLPN
+361 N
-369 GPLALSFDKVSF
+369 GALSLRFDDVSF
-381 NYPSRPDQA
+381 SYPSRPEQT
-390 ALENISFNVVAGETV
+390 ALKHISFNVKAGETI

-423 RFYDPKSGDIN
+423 RFYDPKDGTIEVSGHDI
-434 VAGRNIKQLKP
+434 KHLTPK
-445 QDLRSHLGLVPQQPT
+445 DLRLHLGLVPQQPT

-466 AHNIRYGDPS
+466 AHNIGYGDANASHEQIVS
-476 ASQEKVEQA
+476 AAKN
-485 AQKAYADEFI
+485 AYANEFI
-495 AKLPEGYAS
+495 ELLPQGYAS
-504 YLGEQGVRLSGGQK
+504 YLGEQGVRLSGGQR
-518 QRIAIARAML
+518 QRVAIARAML
-528 KDPSILL
+528 KNPSILL

-542 LDANSEHKVQAA
+542 LDANSEHKIQAA
-554 LQELMH
+554 LQKLMQ

-579 IMLFNEGKLEAQGTH
+579 IMVFNEGQLEAQGTH
-594 EELIA
+594 AQLLLT
-599 SSDLYKRLSQLQFNH
+599 SPLYKRLSELQFNH

>member
-1 MTSDNKATS
+1 MASDQTSQ
-10 DNATSDNKA
+10 
-19 TSEKVTTSDNT
+19 
-30 KKTPTNKQDLRLLM
+30 TPKNKQDLRLLF
-44 RLLPFIAPYKKMVLG
+44 RLLPFIAPYKSRVIG
-59 AALALIITAGVSLAM
+59 ATLALIITAGVSLAL

-81 VDQGFNSSDPHLLNQ
+81 IDQGFDSADPSQLNQ
-96 AMLILAVITFLMA
+96 AMLVLAVITLLMA
-109 AGTFTRFYLVSWL
+109 MGSFTRFYLVSWL

-178 NSLTFV
+178 NVLTFV

-205 PLVIFPMILYGRRI
+205 PLIIFPMVLYGRRV

-244 KIVQSFTREAEETKA
+244 KVVQSFTREKEETKA
-259 FGKEV
+259 FGQEV
-264 EKAFNVAKK
+264 EKAFDVAKK

-285 MTLVFTGLSSMIWVG
+285 MILVFTGLSSMIWVG

-305 SGLITSGEL
+305 NGHISSGEL
-314 AAFIFYALMVAMA
+314 AAFVFYALMVAMA

-351 LSEVADISAP
+351 LAEEADIQAP
-361 EAATPLPN
+361 KNPHQLNAGA
-369 GPLALSFDKVSF
+369 LALSFEKVSF
-381 NYPSRPDQA
+381 SYPSRPDQI
-390 ALENISFNVVAGETV
+390 ALDNISFNVAAGETV

-423 RFYDPKSGDIN
+423 RFYDPKNGTIK
-434 VAGRNIKQLKP
+434 VASYNIKQFKP

-466 AHNIRYGDPS
+466 AHNIRYGDPT
-476 ASQEKVEQA
+476 ATYEQVKQA
-485 AQKAYADEFI
+485 AQKAYASDFI
-495 AKLPEGYAS
+495 ERLPQGYNS
-504 YLGEQGVRLSGGQK
+504 YLGERGVRLSGGQR

-528 KDPSILL
+528 KNPSILL

-542 LDANSEHKVQAA
+542 LDANSEHQVQAA
-554 LQELMH
+554 LQALMQ

-569 RLATVMHADR
+569 RLATIMHADR
-579 IMLFNEGKLEAQGTH
+579 ILVFNEGKLEAQGKH
-594 EELIA
+594 ADLII
-599 SSDLYKRLSQLQFNH
+599 SSPLYKSLSELQFNH

>member
-1 MTSDNKATS
+1 MSTHQTSNDPTS
-10 DNATSDNKA
+10 
-19 TSEKVTTSDNT
+19 TTQPD
-30 KKTPTNKQDLRLLM
+30 KKDLRLLM
-44 RLLPFIAPYKKMVLG
+44 RLLPFITPYKKMVLG
-59 AALALIITAGVSLAM
+59 AAFALIITAGVSLAL

-81 VDQGFNSSDPHLLNQ
+81 IDQGFNSADPSQLNQ
-96 AMLILAVITFLMA
+96 AMMVLAVITFLMA

-178 NSLTFV
+178 SSLTFL

-196 LALIVLASV
+196 LALIVLSSV
-205 PLVIFPMILYGRRI
+205 PLIIFPMILYGRKV

-244 KIVQSFTREAEETKA
+244 KVVQSFTHEKEETKA
-259 FGKEV
+259 FAQEV

-305 SGLITSGEL
+305 SGQISSGEL
-314 AAFIFYALMVAMA
+314 AAFVFYALMVAMA

-351 LSEVADISAP
+351 LAEKAEIRIPKDPISLA
-361 EAATPLPN
+361 N
-369 GPLALSFDKVSF
+369 GALSLRFDDVSF
-381 NYPSRPDQA
+381 SYPSRPEQT
-390 ALENISFNVVAGETV
+390 ALKHISFNVKAGETI

-423 RFYDPKSGDIN
+423 RFYDPKDGTIEVSGYD
-434 VAGRNIKQLKP
+434 IKQLTPK
-445 QDLRSHLGLVPQQPT
+445 DLRLHLGLVPQQPT

-466 AHNIRYGDPS
+466 AHNIGYGDANASHEQIVS
-476 ASQEKVEQA
+476 AAKN
-485 AQKAYADEFI
+485 AYADEFI
-495 AKLPEGYAS
+495 ELLPQGYAS
-504 YLGEQGVRLSGGQK
+504 YLGEQGVRLSGGQR
-518 QRIAIARAML
+518 QRVAIARAML
-528 KDPSILL
+528 KNPSILL

-542 LDANSEHKVQAA
+542 LDANSEHKIQAA
-554 LQELMH
+554 LQKLMQ

-579 IMLFNEGKLEAQGTH
+579 IMVFNEGQLEAQGTH
-594 EELIA
+594 AQLLLT
-599 SSDLYKRLSQLQFNH
+599 SPLYKRLSELQFNH

>member
-1 MTSDNKATS
+1 MTTDNS
-10 DNATSDNKA
+10 N
-19 TSEKVTTSDNT
+19 
-30 KKTPTNKQDLRLLM
+30 KTPANKQDLRLLM
-44 RLLPFIAPYKKMVLG
+44 RLLPFIRPYKKMVMG
-59 AALALIITAGVSLAM
+59 AALALIITACVSLAL
-74 GQGIRLL
+74 GQGIRRLL
-81 VDQGFNSSDPHLLNQ
+81 IDQGFDSADPSRLNQ
-96 AMLILAVITFLMA
+96 AMLVLAIITFLMA

-146 EVNRSGEI
+146 EMNRSGEI

-178 NSLTFV
+178 NILTFV

-205 PLVIFPMILYGRRI
+205 PLVIFPMMLYGRRV

-244 KIVQSFTREAEETKA
+244 KVVQSFTREREETKA
-259 FGKEV
+259 FGQEV

-305 SGLITSGEL
+305 NGHISSGEL
-314 AAFIFYALMVAMA
+314 AAFVFYALMVAMA

-351 LSEVADISAP
+351 LAEQADISAP
-361 EAATPLPN
+361 EDAVPLAN
-369 GPLALSFDKVSF
+369 GPLALSFDRVSF
-381 NYPSRPDQA
+381 SYPSRPDQA
-390 ALENISFNVVAGETV
+390 ALENISFNVSAGETV

-423 RFYDPKSGDIN
+423 RFYDPKNGNIKVSGHD
-434 VAGRNIKQLKP
+434 IKQLKP

-466 AHNIRYGDPS
+466 AHNIRYGDPT
-476 ASQEKVEQA
+476 ARREEA
-485 AQKAYADEFI
+485 WDRLEKAYADELRVDGAIFGRV
-495 AKLPEGYAS
+495 KG
-504 YLGEQGVRLSGGQK
+504 GFTVGGQR

-528 KDPSILL
+528 KNPSILL

-542 LDANSEHKVQAA
+542 LDANSEHQVQAA
-554 LQELMH
+554 LKEI
-560 GRTTLIIAH
+560 GEG
-569 RLATVMHADR
+569 ADPK
-579 IMLFNEGKLEAQGTH
+579 ILLTALENSVEGLSGFASGTAA
-594 EELIA
+594 EQKQMIDSLRRA
-599 SSDLYKRLSQLQFNH
+599 NKRLSELQFNH

>member
-1 MTSDNKATS
+1 MSTHQTSNDPTS
-10 DNATSDNKA
+10 
-19 TSEKVTTSDNT
+19 TTQPD
-30 KKTPTNKQDLRLLM
+30 KKDLRLLM
-44 RLLPFIAPYKKMVLG
+44 RLLPFITPYKKMVLG
-59 AALALIITAGVSLAM
+59 AAFALIITAGVSLAL

-81 VDQGFNSSDPHLLNQ
+81 IDQGFNSADPSQLNQ
-96 AMLILAVITFLMA
+96 AMMVLAVITFLMA

-178 NSLTFV
+178 SSLTFL

-196 LALIVLASV
+196 LALIVLSSV
-205 PLVIFPMILYGRRI
+205 PLIIFPMILYGRKV

-244 KIVQSFTREAEETKA
+244 KVVQSFTHEKEETKA
-259 FGKEV
+259 FAQEV

-300 AQDVA
+300 AQDIA
-305 SGLITSGEL
+305 SGQISSGEL
-314 AAFIFYALMVAMA
+314 AAFVFYALMVAMA

-351 LSEVADISAP
+351 LAEKAEIRIPKDPISLA
-361 EAATPLPN
+361 N
-369 GPLALSFDKVSF
+369 GALSLRFDDVSF
-381 NYPSRPDQA
+381 SYPSRPEQT
-390 ALENISFNVVAGETV
+390 ALKHISFNVEAGETI

-423 RFYDPKSGDIN
+423 RFYDPKDGTIEVSGHDI
-434 VAGRNIKQLKP
+434 KHLTPK
-445 QDLRSHLGLVPQQPT
+445 DLRLHLGLVPQQPT

-466 AHNIRYGDPS
+466 AHNIGYGDANASHEQIVS
-476 ASQEKVEQA
+476 AAKN
-485 AQKAYADEFI
+485 AYADEFI
-495 AKLPEGYAS
+495 ELLPQGYAS
-504 YLGEQGVRLSGGQK
+504 YLGEQGVRLSGGQR
-518 QRIAIARAML
+518 QRVAIARAML
-528 KDPSILL
+528 KNPSILL

-542 LDANSEHKVQAA
+542 LDANSEHKIQAA
-554 LQELMH
+554 LQKLMQ

-579 IMLFNEGKLEAQGTH
+579 IMVFNEGQLEAQGTH
-594 EELIA
+594 AQLLLT
-599 SSDLYKRLSQLQFNH
+599 SPLYKHLSELQFNH

>member
-1 MTSDNKATS
+1 MSTHQTSNDPTS
-10 DNATSDNKA
+10 
-19 TSEKVTTSDNT
+19 T
-30 KKTPTNKQDLRLLM
+30 KQPDKKDLRLLM
-44 RLLPFIAPYKKMVLG
+44 RLLPFITPYKKMVLG
-59 AALALIITAGVSLAM
+59 AAFALIITAGVSLAL

-81 VDQGFNSSDPHLLNQ
+81 IDQGFNSADPSQLNQ
-96 AMLILAVITFLMA
+96 AMMVLAVITFLMA

-178 NSLTFV
+178 SSLTFL

-196 LALIVLASV
+196 LALIVLSSV
-205 PLVIFPMILYGRRI
+205 PLIIFPMILYGRKV

-244 KIVQSFTREAEETKA
+244 KVVQSFTHEKEETKA
-259 FGKEV
+259 FAQEV

-305 SGLITSGEL
+305 SGQISSGEL
-314 AAFIFYALMVAMA
+314 AAFVFYALMVAMA

-351 LSEVADISAP
+351 LAEKAEIRIPKDPISLA
-361 EAATPLPN
+361 N
-369 GPLALSFDKVSF
+369 GALSLRFDDVSF
-381 NYPSRPDQA
+381 SYPSRPEQT
-390 ALENISFNVVAGETV
+390 ALKHISFNVEAGETI

-423 RFYDPKSGDIN
+423 RFYDPKDGTIEVSGHDI
-434 VAGRNIKQLKP
+434 KHLTPK
-445 QDLRSHLGLVPQQPT
+445 DLRLHLGLVPQQPT

-466 AHNIRYGDPS
+466 AHNIGYGDANASHEQIVS
-476 ASQEKVEQA
+476 AAKN
-485 AQKAYADEFI
+485 AYADEFI
-495 AKLPEGYAS
+495 ELLPQGYAS
-504 YLGEQGVRLSGGQK
+504 YLGEQGVRLSGGQR
-518 QRIAIARAML
+518 QRVAIARAML
-528 KDPSILL
+528 KNPSILL

-542 LDANSEHKVQAA
+542 LDANSEHKIQAA
-554 LQELMH
+554 LQKLMQ

-579 IMLFNEGKLEAQGTH
+579 IMVFNEGQLEAQGTH
-594 EELIA
+594 AQLLLT
-599 SSDLYKRLSQLQFNH
+599 SPLYKRLSELQFNH